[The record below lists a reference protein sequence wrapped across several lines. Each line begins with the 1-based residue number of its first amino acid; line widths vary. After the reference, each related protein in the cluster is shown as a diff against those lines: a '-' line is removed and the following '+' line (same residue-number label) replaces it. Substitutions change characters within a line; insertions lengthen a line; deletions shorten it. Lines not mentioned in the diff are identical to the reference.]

1 MSNAYADTGSIAS
14 LYLEETPSARAE
26 AIFADFG
33 SPLPLTPLVLLE
45 LRNAFNLAVKRG
57 RITEPV
63 RNKLWSRFESNVADG
78 VFVRTPVEST
88 DLYSRARALSD
99 RHTIREAS
107 RTLDL
112 LHVAAAL
119 TLGAREFLTFDLR
132 QHAVAKAEGLR
143 LRPDRLPIGP

>member
-1 MSNAYADTGSIAS
+1 MSNAYADTGFIAS
-14 LYLEETPSARAE
+14 LYLEETTSARAE
-26 AIFADFG
+26 AIFADLG

-78 VFVRTPVEST
+78 VFVRTPVESA

-132 QHAVAKAEGLR
+132 QHAVAKAEGLQ
-143 LRPDRLPIGP
+143 LRPDRLPIEL